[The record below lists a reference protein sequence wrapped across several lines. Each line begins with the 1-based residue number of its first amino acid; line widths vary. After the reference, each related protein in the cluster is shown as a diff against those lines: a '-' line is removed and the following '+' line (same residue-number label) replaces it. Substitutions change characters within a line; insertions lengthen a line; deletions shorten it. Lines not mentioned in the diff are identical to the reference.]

1 MRKRWNRPIPSG
13 LPSFRRDARAPT
25 RMFLTKISCCET
37 AAGAP
42 PTLPR
47 AAFREQI
54 FRPAFVLVAAER
66 LH

>member
-1 MRKRWNRPIPSG
+1 
-13 LPSFRRDARAPT
+13 
-25 RMFLTKISCCET
+25 MFLTKISCCET